1 MPVVYPW
8 PMPSDAPAS
17 HKPRIV
23 KPAVGESG
31 PTYDYR
37 GAVIFSN
44 EKGTVFN
51 FSLKGFPHRP
61 NGFLGGIGRIGEVV
75 RLVDAWL
82 DTGKLPA
89 PYVNRL
95 GKGA

>member
-1 MPVVYPW
+1 
-8 PMPSDAPAS
+8 MPSDASAA

-23 KPAVGESG
+23 KPASGESG
-31 PTYDYR
+31 PVYNYR
-37 GAVIFSN
+37 GAIIFSN

-51 FSLKGFPHRP
+51 FGLDSFLHGP
-61 NGFLGGIGRIGEVV
+61 NDFWGGIGHIREVV

-95 GKGA
+95 EKGA